1 VSEESTPIA
10 LHRSL
15 KKDKAMNKNVNDED
29 DDSMVVSK
37 MDSSASLGS
46 SRPTEKKKMDS
57 SASLGSSRP
66 TEKKKKKAGKGLRE
80 KIAAS
85 QTANLLKNK
94 PSTLTNKQLLEL
106 RYIEC

>member
-1 VSEESTPIA
+1 
-10 LHRSL
+10 
-15 KKDKAMNKNVNDED
+15 MNKNVNDED
-29 DDSMVVSK
+29 DDSMVVS
-37 MDSSASLGS
+37 
-46 SRPTEKKKMDS
+46 KMDS